1 MKKYIFQILSSL
13 SIGFI
18 LAYLL
23 INSYESKDSI
33 TVSKNAENIYYIQK
47 GVYSDKSTM
56 ENGMKDF
63 ENYIYNVENNLYYT
77 YIGISSKKQNAEKI
91 KNYYK
96 EKGYDTIIKEK
107 LTDNNNFMTIL
118 KQYDEILSKTEDNSA
133 LTAIEN
139 QILAKYEEFVKK

>member
-1 MKKYIFQILSSL
+1 MKKYIFQILTSL

-47 GVYSDKSTM
+47 GVYSDKTTM
-56 ENGMKDF
+56 ETSMKDF
-63 ENYIYNVENNLYYT
+63 ENYIYNVEDNMYYT
-77 YIGISSKKQNAEKI
+77 YIGITSNKQNSEKI

-107 LTDNNNFMTIL
+107 LTDNENFTQIL
-118 KQYDEILSKTEDNSA
+118 KQYDEILSKTEDSKAISA
-133 LTAIEN
+133 IIN
-139 QILAKYEEFVKK
+139 QILSKYEELIKK